1 MRRTHVTRRVTKQ
14 RGAVLAEMALV
25 TPILVFMMMATAEV
39 ARVFIEHNTLTKAV
53 RAAARHVAS
62 NAYQGTTGV
71 VNIGAALRAE
81 AQNLAVYGDLGG
93 GGTPVLTGL
102 APADITITYVGTDNV
117 EITASHDISG
127 MLGPVLRSL
136 TGGSD
141 TSMVFTLQATVTM
154 KAL

>member
-1 MRRTHVTRRVTKQ
+1 MKRVPFTRRVRNQ
-14 RGAVLAEMALV
+14 RGAVLVEMALV
-25 TPILVFMMMATAEV
+25 TPLLAFMMMATAEV

-62 NAYQGTTGV
+62 NAYQGTTGI
-71 VNIGAALRAE
+71 VNIGAALRLE

-93 GGTPVLTGL
+93 GGTPVLSGL
-102 APADITITYVGTDNV
+102 NPADITVTYVGADNI
-117 EITASHDISG
+117 EISATHDVSG

-141 TSMVFTLQATVTM
+141 IGMAFTLEATVTM

>member
-1 MRRTHVTRRVTKQ
+1 MRSRAGKQ

-25 TPILVFMMMATAEV
+25 TPVLVFLMLATAEV

-81 AQNLAVYGDLGG
+81 AQNLAVYGDIGG
-93 GGTPVLTGL
+93 GGTPVLPGL
-102 APADITITYVGTDNV
+102 DPADITVTYIGTDNI
-117 EITASHDISG
+117 EITATHDVSG
-127 MLGPVLRSL
+127 MLGPVLRSF

-141 TSMVFTLQATVTM
+141 TSMVFTLEATVTM